1 MNQYIHTSTNHKQDR
16 LLLFFAGWGM
26 DERPFIQYTPRE
38 SDFMICYDYH
48 TLDFDTSPLPF
59 SLINS
64 PSFRKDTALA

>member
-1 MNQYIHTSTNHKQDR
+1 MNQYIHTSTNQKQDR

-48 TLDFDTSPLPF
+48 TLDFDTS
-59 SLINS
+59 
-64 PSFRKDTALA
+64 